1 MDPTLTTVLI
11 CIAVAL
17 VASAIIVGR
26 RPAQVILAALGLAL
40 AAVVALVTLLITKG
54 A

>member
-1 MDPTLTTVLI
+1 MDATLTIILI
-11 CIAVAL
+11 CIAIAL
-17 VASAIIVGR
+17 AASAVIVGR

-40 AAVVALVTLLITKG
+40 AAVVALVTLLLTKG